1 MTKKSLLKRKERLV
15 SLAFV
20 SPLFVGFAVF
30 TVLPFVV
37 AVIYSLV
44 DYMPLYGRVSPVSF
58 DVYINLFK
66 GDLTTI
72 GFGDAIVNTLII
84 MLSIPINLFIGIIFS
99 GFITKKGFK
108 GKTFFNVV
116 FYLPAVTGAVAIT
129 LVWKLIFNETQ
140 GIANIFLKG
149 IGVIEENINWFG
161 TTSGKIF
168 PRIVIILKNVW
179 GGIGGVIILYV
190 AGILNIPKS
199 YYEAAE
205 LDGAGGLKQFLLITV
220 PLLTPI
226 TFYHLI
232 VSIIGGLQSF
242 MDTQLLAN
250 TSVTQ
255 TIVYFIYDHGINNYQ
270 YGYASAASVLLA
282 IAVMLITILQFKLS
296 DKWVY
301 SD

>member
-1 MTKKSLLKRKERLV
+1 MAKKSLLKRKERLV

-30 TVLPFVV
+30 TVLPLVV
-37 AVIYSLV
+37 AIIYSLV

-84 MLSIPINLFIGIIFS
+84 MLSIPINILIGIIFS

-140 GIANIFLKG
+140 GIANVFLKG

-168 PRIVIILKNVW
+168 PRMVIILKNVW

>member
-1 MTKKSLLKRKERLV
+1 MANKSLLKRKERLV

-30 TVLPFVV
+30 TVLPLVV
-37 AVIYSLV
+37 AIIYSLV

-84 MLSIPINLFIGIIFS
+84 MLSIPINILIGIIFS

-140 GIANIFLKG
+140 GIANVFLKG

-168 PRIVIILKNVW
+168 PRMVIILKNVW

>member
-1 MTKKSLLKRKERLV
+1 MAKKSLLKRKERLV

-30 TVLPFVV
+30 TVLPLVV
-37 AVIYSLV
+37 AIIYSLV
-44 DYMPLYGRVSPVSF
+44 DYMPLYGRVSPLSF

-84 MLSIPINLFIGIIFS
+84 MLSIPINILIGIIFS

-140 GIANIFLKG
+140 GIANVFLKG

-168 PRIVIILKNVW
+168 PRMVIILKNVW

>member
-1 MTKKSLLKRKERLV
+1 MARKSLLKRKEKVV
-15 SLAFV
+15 SLAFIT
-20 SPLFVGFAVF
+20 PLFVGYAIFTLLPLAV
-30 TVLPFVV
+30 
-37 AVIYSLV
+37 AIIYSLV
-44 DYMPLYGRVSPVSF
+44 DYMPLYGRISPVSF
-58 DVYINLFK
+58 DVYKSLFK
-66 GDLTTI
+66 ADLITV

-84 MLSIPINLFIGIIFS
+84 MLSIPINLVIGLIFS
-99 GFITKKGFK
+99 GLITKKGFK
-108 GKTFFNVV
+108 GKSFFNVV

-140 GIANIFLKG
+140 GIANIFLKQ
-149 IGVIEENINWFG
+149 IGLIEENINWLG
-161 TTSGKIF
+161 ITSGKMY
-168 PRIVIILKNVW
+168 PRLVIILKNIW

-190 AGILNIPKS
+190 AGILNIPES

-205 LDGAGGLKQFLLITV
+205 LDGASGIKQFLLITV

-255 TIVYFIYDHGINNYQ
+255 TIVYFIYDNGINNYR

-282 IAVMLITILQFKLS
+282 IAVMIITILQFKLS

-301 SD
+301 SE